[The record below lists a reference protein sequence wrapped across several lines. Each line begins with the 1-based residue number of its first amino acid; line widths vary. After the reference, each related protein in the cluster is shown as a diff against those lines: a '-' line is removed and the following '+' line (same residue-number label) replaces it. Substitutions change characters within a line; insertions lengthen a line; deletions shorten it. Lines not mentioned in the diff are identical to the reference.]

1 MMKLNRLLP
10 LVLLST
16 VLLFQPARGQT
27 ASRTLDIYFVDVE
40 GGAATLIVTPAGES
54 LLIDSGF
61 PGERDAGRI
70 AHVALEVAGLKQID
84 HYLTTHWHRDH
95 VGGIARLAQLI
106 PVRNYYDHGLPQAI
120 AADMQAD
127 LIEAYRQTTQGKSVT
142 LTPGD
147 VIQMRA
153 PKYMPPLQVRVVAAG
168 GKVVGEQSPTP
179 QIRPCGAAFEAK
191 LEDKTDNVN
200 SVGTLLT
207 FGRFKFFDG
216 GDLTWNIENRLA
228 CPKNLVGAVDVYQA
242 DHHGFDVSNNPV
254 LIRALRPRVAM
265 IDNGPRKGG
274 EAGTLA
280 RLKGS
285 SEIEAIYQLHRNVRT
300 TDKDNAP
307 SGFIANDEEACQGN
321 FIKLSVDPTGQ
332 TYTVTIPAKQI
343 SRTYRV
349 R

>member
-1 MMKLNRLLP
+1 MKLNRLLP